1 MFTFLRKI
9 QQRPERERRSIAL
22 WTAFWITL
30 LVFLFWAIAFFTN
43 INQFASTADTTISEE
58 VSPINNSTELLSK
71 IWDSFGSLKGSIL
84 NR

>member
-22 WTAFWITL
+22 WTAFWVTL
-30 LVFLFWAIAFFTN
+30 LIFILWAIAFLTN
-43 INQFASTADTTISEE
+43 MDRFAPPADTTISED

-71 IWDSFGSLKGSIL
+71 IWNSFGSLKGSIL